1 MANVLKM
8 AKVHSIQTLH
18 ARGWSQ
24 RRIARDAEEGKLDPE
39 VLDEKAFAGF
49 LYAPDLPDPG
59 PPCVPFCYSTC

>member
-24 RRIARDAEEGKLDPE
+24 RRIARELTQGQRTLEALCRKD
-39 VLDEKAFAGF
+39 FQ
-49 LYAPDLPDPG
+49 
-59 PPCVPFCYSTC
+59 